1 MKTLL
6 SGTDTLK
13 LFEMLLKHPLSDVNE
28 QESIL
33 SKLKLSLIESL
44 SHLDNVRKESN
55 YKDWLESENKRI
67 DELKQELASVSL

>member
-13 LFEMLLKHPLSDVNE
+13 LFEMLLKHPLPDVNE

-67 DELKQELASVSL
+67 DELKQELAAVSL